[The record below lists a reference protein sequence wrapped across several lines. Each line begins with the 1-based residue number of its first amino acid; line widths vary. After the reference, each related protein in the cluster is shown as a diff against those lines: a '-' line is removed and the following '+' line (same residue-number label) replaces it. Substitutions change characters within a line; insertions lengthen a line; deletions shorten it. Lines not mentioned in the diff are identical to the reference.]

1 MRRGEEVTEKERV
14 ERGWRRRLA
23 LNDRASVWATQEA
36 ARTRGGLGARMG
48 RAGQGALRRVG
59 RVLGCWASASTRRS
73 GLPACWAALPR
84 WASWTNA
91 SRGGEKGAGAAAGE
105 SARAGGWAAC
115 AGLRQGRDVGRGRAR
130 LGRPGEREGDGLG
143 RLRPKEGVRSGFFP
157 FLISSYYLLSI

>member
-1 MRRGEEVTEKERV
+1 V
-14 ERGWRRRLA
+14 L
-23 LNDRASVWATQEA
+23 
-36 ARTRGGLGARMG
+36 G
-48 RAGQGALRRVG
+48 RAAEMGQLDQRK
-59 RVLGCWASASTRRS
+59 
-73 GLPACWAALPR
+73 PR
-84 WASWTNA
+84 
-91 SRGGEKGAGAAAGE
+91 GEKGAGAAAGE